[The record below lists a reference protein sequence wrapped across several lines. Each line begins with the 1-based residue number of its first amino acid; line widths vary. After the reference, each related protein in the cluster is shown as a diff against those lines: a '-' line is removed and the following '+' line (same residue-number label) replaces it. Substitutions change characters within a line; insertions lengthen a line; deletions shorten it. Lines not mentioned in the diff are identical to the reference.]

1 MGSKHNKKRF
11 FCVKYNIKPDKKFD
25 EFVELSKKKLGTG
38 KMLEYTVILD
48 LVNEKVLKCELP
60 GIPLSERDNI
70 LMKKYLITTASTIPK
85 LLISFYHLSLI
96 AK

>member
-38 KMLEYTVILD
+38 KIAESKVILD
-48 LVNEKVLKCELP
+48 LVNKEVIKIDMP
-60 GIPLSERDNI
+60 N
-70 LMKKYLITTASTIPK
+70 IPK
-85 LLISFYHLSLI
+85 N
-96 AK
+96 AKIPYESIYSHYRKWYTDVIDQFLAS